1 MNDKEH
7 SAELLM
13 QTLRAYI
20 YHVGLCEG
28 VDFLYEDSFTPE
40 QWVILQEAS
49 ARNDAEIAEAR
60 ARKENTI

>member
-1 MNDKEH
+1 MNQDTKH

-20 YHVGLCEG
+20 EHVGLCEG
-28 VDFLYEDSFTPE
+28 VNFLYEDSFTPE

-49 ARNDAEIAEAR
+49 ARNKAEIG
-60 ARKENTI
+60 KSL